1 MASAVRRMA
10 VYLGLMEDGLE
21 PETVSQPSAREARPL
36 RTVESLPGVVTAPT
50 AAPTIA
56 DGVAR
61 ITTLHPRSY
70 NDAKRI
76 GEDFRQGIPVIVNL
90 TELGEVDAKRIVD
103 FAAGLTF
110 GLNGR
115 IERVTSKVFLLSPAN
130 VDVGVTARAQLAEDG
145 FYNQS

>member
-1 MASAVRRMA
+1 MATAVRRMA
-10 VYLGLMEDGLE
+10 VYLGLMEEGSAN
-21 PETVSQPSAREARPL
+21 ETSQQPIAGSRPL
-36 RTVESLPGVVTAPT
+36 RTIESLPGISSAPAMT
-50 AAPTIA
+50 PSVH
-56 DGVAR
+56 DGVSR

-130 VDVGVTARAQLAEDG
+130 VDVGVSARAQLAEDG

>member
-1 MASAVRRMA
+1 MATAVRRMA
-10 VYLGLMEDGLE
+10 VYLGLMEEGSGN
-21 PETVSQPSAREARPL
+21 ETSSHSTAQSRPL
-36 RTVESLPGVVTAPT
+36 RTVESLPGVTSEAVMTPSVH
-50 AAPTIA
+50 
-56 DGVAR
+56 DGVSR

>member
-10 VYLGLMEDGLE
+10 VYLGLMEDGLAE
-21 PETVSQPSAREARPL
+21 QEAAVTNRENRSL
-36 RTVESLPGVVTAPT
+36 RTVESLPGVATTPVEPPSIT
-50 AAPTIA
+50 
-56 DGVAR
+56 DGVAK

>member
-10 VYLGLMEDGLE
+10 VYLGLMEDGLMHE
-21 PETVSQPSAREARPL
+21 ETPTNSRESRAL
-36 RTVESLPGVVTAPT
+36 RTVESLPGVTPVVAEP
-50 AAPTIA
+50 PSIA
-56 DGVAR
+56 DGVAK

-130 VDVGVTARAQLAEDG
+130 VDVGVTARAQLVEDG

>member
-10 VYLGLMEDGLE
+10 VYLGLMEDGLAE
-21 PETVSQPSAREARPL
+21 QEAAVTNRESRSL
-36 RTVESLPGVVTAPT
+36 RTVESLPGVATTPVEPPSIT
-50 AAPTIA
+50 
-56 DGVAR
+56 DGVAK

>member
-1 MASAVRRMA
+1 MASAIRRMA
-10 VYLGLMEDGLE
+10 VYLGLMEDA
-21 PETVSQPSAREARPL
+21 PEGEMTPESKRDMRPL
-36 RTVESLPGVVTAPT
+36 RTVESLPGVMPTPTEAP
-50 AAPTIA
+50 AIG
-56 DGVAR
+56 DGVAK

>member
-21 PETVSQPSAREARPL
+21 TELSTQTNNQSRPL
-36 RTVESLPGVVTAPT
+36 RTVESLPGVVTEPA
-50 AAPTIA
+50 AAPSVY
-56 DGVAR
+56 DGVSR

>member
-10 VYLGLMEDGLE
+10 VYLGLMEDGLAE
-21 PETVSQPSAREARPL
+21 QEAAVTNRENRPL
-36 RTVESLPGVVTAPT
+36 RTVESLPGVTATPVE
-50 AAPTIA
+50 PPSVA
-56 DGVAR
+56 DGVAK

-130 VDVGVTARAQLAEDG
+130 VDVGVTSRAQRAEDG

>member
-1 MASAVRRMA
+1 M
-10 VYLGLMEDGLE
+10 
-21 PETVSQPSAREARPL
+21 PPS
-36 RTVESLPGVVTAPT
+36 VH
-50 AAPTIA
+50 
-56 DGVAR
+56 DGVSR

-130 VDVGVTARAQLAEDG
+130 IDVGVTARAQLAEDG

>member
-1 MASAVRRMA
+1 MA
-10 VYLGLMEDGLE
+10 VYLGLMEDGLMQE
-21 PETVSQPSAREARPL
+21 ETPTNARESRPL
-36 RTVESLPGVVTAPT
+36 RTVESLPGVAPMV
-50 AAPTIA
+50 AEPPSIA
-56 DGVAR
+56 DGVAK

-130 VDVGVTARAQLAEDG
+130 IDVGVTARAQLAEDG

>member
-1 MASAVRRMA
+1 M
-10 VYLGLMEDGLE
+10 
-21 PETVSQPSAREARPL
+21 
-36 RTVESLPGVVTAPT
+36 
-50 AAPTIA
+50 
-56 DGVAR
+56 
-61 ITTLHPRSY
+61 
-70 NDAKRI
+70 
-76 GEDFRQGIPVIVNL
+76 NL

-130 VDVGVTARAQLAEDG
+130 IDVGVTARAQLAEDG